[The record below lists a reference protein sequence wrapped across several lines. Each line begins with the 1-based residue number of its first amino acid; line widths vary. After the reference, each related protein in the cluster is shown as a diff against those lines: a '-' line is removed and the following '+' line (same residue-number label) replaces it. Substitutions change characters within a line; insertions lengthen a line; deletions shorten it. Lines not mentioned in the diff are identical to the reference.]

1 MNIHQIQTS
10 IEYQFADPA
19 LLEQALTHRSYLNEY
34 GGVGGVADNERL
46 EFLGDA
52 VLDFLVGDMLFR
64 RYPQMPEGDM
74 TRLRAALVRTESL
87 AELGTDIQLGQA
99 LRMGRGEEASGG
111 RTRITNVCAAFEALV
126 GAMYLDGGVSVVRD
140 FISDRVDVMLEQVM
154 AESRDKDARSLL
166 QEWSQAEHNLT
177 PAYRT
182 ISESGPDHRKEFV
195 VAVLIGDKAV
205 AHGTG
210 KSKQAAA
217 QSAAREALQLLE
229 AGQLTI

>member
-10 IEYQFADPA
+10 IEYHFADPA

-34 GGVGGVADNERL
+34 GGVGGGADNERL

-87 AELGTDIQLGQA
+87 AELGADIQLGQA

-126 GAMYLDGGVSVVRD
+126 GAMYLDGGINVVRD

>member
-10 IEYQFADPA
+10 IEYHFADPA

-34 GGVGGVADNERL
+34 SGVGGGADNERL

-87 AELGTDIQLGQA
+87 AELGADIQLGQA

-126 GAMYLDGGVSVVRD
+126 GAMYLDGGINVVRD

>member
-10 IEYQFADPA
+10 IEYHFADPA

-87 AELGTDIQLGQA
+87 AELGADIQLGQA

-126 GAMYLDGGVSVVRD
+126 GAMYLDGGISVVRD

-154 AESRDKDARSLL
+154 AEARDKDARSLL

>member
-34 GGVGGVADNERL
+34 GGVDGVADNERL

-87 AELGTDIQLGQA
+87 AELGADIQLGQA

-154 AESRDKDARSLL
+154 AEARDKDARSLL

>member
-10 IEYQFADPA
+10 IEYHFADPA

-87 AELGTDIQLGQA
+87 AELGADIQLGQA

-126 GAMYLDGGVSVVRD
+126 GAMYLDGGISVVRD

>member
-1 MNIHQIQTS
+1 MKLDPFQERIHYHFT
-10 IEYQFADPA
+10 DPT

-34 GGVGGVADNERL
+34 GGEGDVVDNERL

-52 VLDFLVGDMLFR
+52 VIDLLVGDMLFR

-87 AELGTDIQLGQA
+87 AELGSDIQLGGE

-111 RTRITNVCAAFEALV
+111 RERITNVCAAFEALT
-126 GAMYLDGGVSVVRD
+126 GAIYLDGGIDAVRA
-140 FISDRVDVMLEQVM
+140 FMTGRFEPMLEQVM
-154 AESRDKDARSLL
+154 VEARDKDARSLL

-182 ISESGPDHRKEFV
+182 VSESGPDHQKEFV
-195 VAVLIGDKAV
+195 VAVLIGEKDV
-205 AHGTG
+205 AHGSG

-229 AGQLTI
+229 AGQLAL

>member
-87 AELGTDIQLGQA
+87 AELGADIQLGQA

-182 ISESGPDHRKEFV
+182 ISESGPDHRKEFM
-195 VAVLIGDKAV
+195 VAVLIGDKVV

-229 AGQLTI
+229 AGQLAI